1 MSKTENSTPS
11 SEPEKGPENTAAETE
26 QEEID
31 YKAEAEKWKTL
42 SRKNEQ
48 TAKANAEAAQ
58 LWRNHLDSQKTE
70 DEKRVEAEKQRT
82 SEMEALRAENAQ
94 LKAATKFGL
103 TAGDLQL
110 LEGVPADVFEERAAA
125 LAERLKA
132 TRAPSPAAGIGA
144 ETPPQGGSSTGD
156 WLRDAI
162 RNKK

>member
-1 MSKTENSTPS
+1 MSKTENNEQS
-11 SEPEKGPENTAAETE
+11 SEPEKGLENAAETK

-31 YKAEAEKWKTL
+31 YKAEAEKWKNL

-48 TAKANAEAAQ
+48 NAKANAEAAQ
-58 LWRNHLDSQKTE
+58 LWQKHLDSQKTE
-70 DEKRVEAEKQRT
+70 DEKRAETEKQRA
-82 SEMEALRAENAQ
+82 SEIEALRTENAQ

-103 TAGDLQL
+103 TADDLQL
-110 LEGVPADVFEERAAA
+110 LNGISADVFEERAAA
-125 LAERLKA
+125 LAERLRA